1 MRVDQLDMDPATFE
15 RFRNLIYERS
25 GITLS
30 DGKKALLVS
39 RLGRRM
45 RELGFAT
52 HREYLEHVLRDN
64 GDEMVELLD
73 AVSTNVTSFFREAS
87 HFHFLGQQFR
97 RANEAGAKRYR
108 VWSAAASSGE
118 EPYTI
123 AMTLLENAS
132 VPPPE
137 MKILATDLSTRVLSL
152 CKQGIY
158 ESEKLRSVPAELRS
172 RYFTA
177 VSNAPERK
185 FRVNDSLRAMIRFA
199 RLNLAKP
206 PFPMQGPFDII
217 FCRNV
222 MIYFDPAVKK
232 ALLTDMHRLL
242 RPGGFLVIG
251 HAESLS
257 GLDLP
262 FSLVEPAVYVRA

>member
-1 MRVDQLDMDPATFE
+1 MRVEQIDMDAATFE

-25 GITLS
+25 GITLG

-45 RELGFAT
+45 RELGFNT
-52 HREYLEHVLRDN
+52 HREYLEHVLRDS
-64 GDEMVELLD
+64 GDEMIELLD

-87 HFHFLGQQFR
+87 HFHFLGQEFR
-97 RANEAGAKRYR
+97 RTVEGGARKYR
-108 VWSAAASSGE
+108 VWSAASSSGE

-123 AMTLLENAS
+123 AMTLLANS
-132 VPPPE
+132 PVPPPE
-137 MKILATDLSTRVLSL
+137 IKILATDLSTRVLAQ
-152 CKQGIY
+152 CKLGIY
-158 ESEKLRSVPAELRS
+158 EAEKLQSVPADLRAKH
-172 RYFTA
+172 FTA
-177 VSNAPERK
+177 VSHDPERK
-185 FRVNDSLRAMIRFA
+185 FRVNDSLRNMIRFA

-206 PFPMQGPFDII
+206 PFPMNGPFDMI

-222 MIYFDPAVKK
+222 MIYFDPQIKK

-257 GLDLP
+257 GLNLP
-262 FSLVEPAVYVRA
+262 YSLVEPAVYARA